1 MSEDVNRAYFRPPG
15 TKIQIKRCPYCG
27 SIETIRNKCKWCRNT
42 ISEEVINP
50 EKIENKEP

>member
-27 SIETIRNKCKWCRNT
+27 SIEITGNQCKWCHNT
-42 ISEEVINP
+42 IPEEVIKS
-50 EKIENKEP
+50 ERLENKEP